1 MHDYMFQFI
10 TGLTIFTIGLVIG
23 SFSNVCIYRLPRDES
38 LIFPGSHCPK
48 CNKPIK
54 YYDNI
59 PLISYLILKG
69 KCRYCQEKI
78 SGQYPLVEFLTG
90 FIYLVL
96 FLSYGLQLRTFV
108 YMLFCSAL
116 IIIIFIDLKEKI
128 IPDVISLPFIAL
140 GFLLSFVPNNLSP
153 INSLLGILVGGG
165 SLFLIAVVGSYLFKK
180 EAMGGGDIK
189 LAAMIGAFLGWQL
202 TLLSLFL
209 GFLLGSNVGIIILIK
224 NKGNKDQSDSIP
236 FGPFI
241 ALGTVIA
248 LLFGKAIIDWYLM
261 I

>member
-1 MHDYMFQFI
+1 MFQFI

>member
-1 MHDYMFQFI
+1 MFQFI

-189 LAAMIGAFLGWQL
+189 LAAMVGAFLGWQL

-209 GFLLGSNVGIIILIK
+209 GFLLGSIVGIIILIK